1 MERDSCEVHAVSCT
15 IMHYFTKVYAVFGN
29 IFAKF
34 LGGSGGNFGK
44 MLA

>member
-1 MERDSCEVHAVSCT
+1 MQRDSCEVH
-15 IMHYFTKVYAVFGN
+15 AVFGN